1 MHSAAAAQN
10 RKFTDIFKEI
20 KLSGKAQD
28 YFADVSVLNLGVF
41 TKSRRMDI
49 TISAQKLIPAILITE
64 VEQAFCAAFSVD
76 CINIKV
82 KYSMSLNLEQLLKQY
97 WDSIIHIVNKKVA
110 LSRGI
115 LSMCDWEIEEKQ
127 VNIKLK
133 TTGALILKN
142 HECDRIIQDFI
153 EDAIQ
158 QKVKV
163 CFVDFDLNEEQ
174 RASYF
179 QQKESEE
186 EKIRNLLPSYSD
198 DGKGQNKKQRKKEGD
213 QSVGI
218 IDIVLG
224 KNFND
229 SLMKMCEV
237 TQDSGRIA
245 ISGEVSSVAFREIR
259 GERYICSFD
268 ITDYTS
274 SLTIKFFVQKDD
286 YDLRQEQIK
295 DGMLVK
301 VRGEAQFDKYAKE
314 LVVMASD
321 IIEIEKE
328 VKTDTAEVKRVE
340 LHMHTQMS
348 SMDAV
353 TPADV
358 LVKRAADWGHK
369 AVAITDHGVL
379 QAYPDAYKAGK
390 KNKIKIIYGVECYLL
405 DDALPIVLHTSEE
418 ALKHTLD
425 DGFVVFDIETTGL
438 EADKDKIT
446 EIGAVKIE
454 NGSIIDTF
462 STFVNP
468 EIHIPEFI
476 TKLTGI
482 TDEMVAEAPE
492 IGQAL
497 ESFLDFVGDLPVVAH
512 NASFDT
518 GFIKY
523 NARKAEKSFKNTI
536 VDTLQ
541 LSRSLFPGLGKYKL
555 NLVAKHLGVKL
566 ENHHRAVNDADATA
580 RIFIKCMDILKD
592 KDIQTLGDL
601 QNAFNG
607 NFDYKKADS
616 CHAILLVKDNVGL
629 KNLYKIVS
637 ESHLN
642 YYYKKPRVP
651 KALLM
656 KYREGLILGSA
667 CEAGE
672 VYSALVSQKSDE
684 EVKKIARIYDY
695 LEIQPLGN
703 NQFMINNGK
712 VSGVEELKQLN
723 RKIIELGE
731 ALNKPVVA
739 TCDVHFMD
747 PKDEAFRRILFG
759 GQGYSDADKQPPLY
773 FRTTIEMLEEFSYL
787 GEEKAR
793 EVVIDNT
800 CKIADSIE
808 EIIPIPLGTYP
819 PKIEGAEQEIE
830 KLAYGKA
837 KEIYGDPMPQIVAD
851 RLEKELNSIIKNGFA
866 VMYLIAQKL
875 VAKSNLDGYIV
886 GSRGSVGSSFAA
898 TMSGITEVNPLAPH
912 YICSNCKHS
921 EFITDGSV
929 GSGFDLPPKYCPKCN
944 TLMKGDGHDIPF
956 ETFLGFDG
964 DKQPDIDLNFSGEYQ
979 ARAHKYTEEL
989 FGSGHVFRAGTIA
1002 SVAEKTAY
1010 GFVRKYL
1017 DERSIVTTNAETNR
1031 LVRGCTGIKRTTG
1044 QHPGGIIVVPQDNEV
1059 FDFTP
1064 IQRPADDTESDI
1076 ITTHFDFHSL
1086 HDTILKLDILGHDD
1100 PTMIKMLGDLTGI
1113 KVQDVPTSDQKVMQ
1127 LFLGTE
1133 PLGIK
1138 PEDINSEVGTFALPE
1153 FGTKFVRQ
1161 MLLDTKPK
1169 TFSDLL
1175 QISGL
1180 SHGTDV
1186 WLGNAQDLVRDGIC
1200 TISEVIGTRDNIMVY
1215 LMYRGLPPKISFKIM
1230 EDVRKGKGLKEEY
1243 EQEMKAHDVPEWY
1256 IQSCKKIKYMF
1267 PKAHAAAYVLTAMR
1281 IGWFKVY
1288 RPEAFYVTYFTV
1300 RADEFDADLMTHG
1313 RDRIRNKIEEL
1324 EKLGNNISQKEK
1336 NVLTI
1341 LEVANEMYSRGINF
1355 LPVDLYKSDTVKFQI
1370 TPEGIR
1376 PPLNALQGLGTA
1388 AACNMVEARKG
1399 GEFLSIEDLRLRS
1412 KISKAVIEILQQ
1424 HGCLE
1429 GLPESSQMSFF

>member
-1 MHSAAAAQN
+1 MQNVATSQN

-20 KLSGKAQD
+20 RLDGEALD
-28 YFADVSVLNLGVF
+28 YFRDVTVLNVGVF
-41 TKSRRMDI
+41 TKSKRMNL
-49 TISAQKLIPAILITE
+49 TIASPSLIPAILITE
-64 VEQAFCAAFSVD
+64 VEQAFCSAFCVE

-82 KYSMSLNLEQLLKQY
+82 RYEIDITLEQLLSQY
-97 WDSIIHIVNKKVA
+97 WESIVHIVNKKVA

-115 LSMCDWEIEEKQ
+115 LSGSEWVVDKNKID
-127 VNIKLK
+127 IKLK
-133 TTGALILKN
+133 TKGALILKN
-142 HECDRIIQDFI
+142 HECDRIIQDI
-153 EDAIQ
+153 IQDALQ
-158 QKVKV
+158 QKIKV
-163 CFVDFDLNEEQ
+163 DFSDFDLDESH
-174 RASYF
+174 RANYF
-179 QQKESEE
+179 QHKESEE
-186 EKIRNLLPSYSD
+186 AKILAVLPVALD
-198 DGKGQNKKQRKKEGD
+198 NGEAVGKKQRKKECD
-213 QSVGI
+213 QTAGV
-218 IDIVLG
+218 IDVIMG

-229 SLMKMCEV
+229 SIMQMSEV
-237 TQDSGRIA
+237 TQDSGKVA
-245 ISGEVSSVAFREIR
+245 ISGEVMAVAFREIR
-259 GERYICSFD
+259 GERYLCSFD
-268 ITDYTS
+268 ITDFTS
-274 SLTIKFFVQKDD
+274 SITVKFFIQKDD

-295 DGMLVK
+295 DGMVFR

-314 LVVMASD
+314 LAVMATD
-321 IIEIEKE
+321 IVEIEKE
-328 VKTDTAEVKRVE
+328 IKTDNAEVKRVE
-340 LHMHTQMS
+340 LHLHTQMS

-369 AVAITDHGVL
+369 AIAITDHGVL

-390 KNKIKIIYGVECYLL
+390 NNKIKIIYGVECYLL
-405 DDALPIVLHTSEE
+405 DDELPIVCTTDSE
-418 ALKHTLD
+418 ALNHSLD
-425 DGFVVFDIETTGL
+425 EGFVVFDIETTGL
-438 EADKDKIT
+438 EADRDRIT

-454 NGSIIDTF
+454 NGTITATF

-468 EIHIPEFI
+468 GVNIPEFI

-492 IGQAL
+492 ITQAL
-497 ESFLDFVGDLPVVAH
+497 ESFMEFSGNLPVIAH

-523 NARKAEKSFKNTI
+523 NARKSCISFKNTI
-536 VDTLQ
+536 IDTLQ
-541 LSRSLFPGLGKYKL
+541 MSRSLFPDLGKYKL
-555 NLVAKHLGVKL
+555 NLVAKHLGIKL

-580 RIFIKCMDILKD
+580 RIFIRCLELLKN
-592 KDIQTLGDL
+592 KGVETVGGIQTALG
-601 QNAFNG
+601 G
-607 NFDYKKADS
+607 NFDYTKANS
-616 CHAILLVKDNVGL
+616 YHAILLVKNEVGL

-637 ESHLN
+637 ESHLD

-656 KYREGLILGSA
+656 KYREGILLGSA

-672 VYSALVSQKSDE
+672 VYTALVEQKSDE
-684 EVKKIARIYDY
+684 EVRKIARIYDY

-703 NQFMINNGK
+703 NQFLINNGK
-712 VSGVEELKQLN
+712 VSGVEELKNLN
-723 RKIIELGE
+723 RKIVEMGNSM
-731 ALNKPVVA
+731 NKPVVA

-759 GQGYSDADKQPPLY
+759 GQGYADADRQPPLY
-773 FRTTIEMLEEFSYL
+773 FRTTGEMLEEFAYL
-787 GEEKAR
+787 GEEKAY
-793 EVVIDNT
+793 EVVVDNT
-800 CKIADSIE
+800 VKIADSIE
-808 EIIPIPLGTYP
+808 EVIPIPLGTYP
-819 PKIEGAEQEIE
+819 PHLEGAEQEIE
-830 KLAYGKA
+830 KLAYKRA
-837 KEIYGDPMPQIVAD
+837 KHIYGDPMPQIVSD
-851 RLEKELNSIIKNGFA
+851 RLDKELNSIIKNGFA
-866 VMYLIAQKL
+866 VMYLTAQKL
-875 VAKSNLDGYIV
+875 VAKSLSDGYIV
-886 GSRGSVGSSFAA
+886 GSRGSVGSSFVA
-898 TMSGITEVNPLAPH
+898 TMSAITEVNPLAPH
-912 YICSNCKHS
+912 YVCGNCRYS

-929 GSGFDLPPKYCPKCN
+929 GSGYDLPPKKCPHCSS
-944 TLMKGDGHDIPF
+944 LMKSDGQDIPF

-979 ARAHKYTEEL
+979 AKAHKYTEEL

-1010 GFVRKYL
+1010 GFVKKYL
-1017 DERSIVTTNAETNR
+1017 DEKGIVTTNAETNR

-1044 QHPGGIIVVPQDNEV
+1044 QHPGGIIVVPQTNEV

-1113 KVQDVPTSDQKVMQ
+1113 NYQDVPVSDVKVMQ
-1127 LFLGTE
+1127 LFLNTG
-1133 PLGIK
+1133 PLDIK

-1186 WLGNAQDLVRDGIC
+1186 WLGNAQDLVRDGTC
-1200 TISEVIGTRDNIMVY
+1200 NISEVIGTRDNIMVY
-1215 LMYRGLPPKISFKIM
+1215 LMYRGLPPKIAFKIM
-1230 EDVRKGKGLKEEY
+1230 EDVRKGKGLKKEY
-1243 EQEMKAHDVPEWY
+1243 EQEMKAHNVPDWY

-1288 RPEAFYVTYFTV
+1288 HPEAFYVTYFTV
-1300 RADEFDADLMTHG
+1300 RADEFDANLMTHG
-1313 RDRIRNKIEEL
+1313 KERVRNKIEEL
-1324 EKLGNNISQKEK
+1324 EKLGNNITQKEK

-1341 LEVANEMYSRGINF
+1341 LEVANEMYARGIRF
-1355 LPVDLYKSDTVKFQI
+1355 LPVDLYKSDMVKFQI

-1388 AACNMVEARKG
+1388 AAGNIVEARKDG
-1399 GEFLSIEDLRLRS
+1399 DFLSIEDLRLRS

-1429 GLPESSQMSFF
+1429 GIPESSQMSFF